1 VEERLAEASHQT
13 RYEQVLLPHL
23 DAAYNLARWLTH
35 DEHDAE
41 DLVQEAYLRALR
53 FFDGF
58 HGDNGKVW
66 LLQIVRN
73 TCYSWLRRNRPD
85 KMAESFDET
94 VHSAASQSASPQA
107 ALLQE
112 EEKQLLRDALDK
124 LPMEYR
130 EVLVLRELEGLTYR
144 EIATVSGIAMGTVMS
159 RLARG
164 RERLQQCLTQ
174 QVDKET

>member
-1 VEERLAEASHQT
+1 LAEASRQT

-85 KMAESFDET
+85 RLAESFDET
-94 VHSAASQSASPQA
+94 VHSAAGDFSNPQT

-112 EEKQLLRDALDK
+112 EEKQLLRDALEE

-164 RERLQQCLTQ
+164 RERLQRRLTQ
-174 QVDKET
+174 QVKKEP